1 MLSDKFC
8 HLSKQQL
15 LINRS
20 INSKRSRNLRHFYNM
35 KMGRDLF
42 SHFQIIKQPD
52 LRLIIYLAFLLQ
64 AVYVVTLQ
72 IQLTVKPGSH
82 RQIKNY
88 QIIDSQSLQFT
99 DQSSQIIRRQI
110 LQIQIA

>member
-52 LRLIIYLAFLLQ
+52 VINLYTYLDIGMDPALYAKDNARAVAWTARLPAAREELDAAETRWLELSER
-64 AVYVVTLQ
+64 A
-72 IQLTVKPGSH
+72 
-82 RQIKNY
+82 
-88 QIIDSQSLQFT
+88 
-99 DQSSQIIRRQI
+99 
-110 LQIQIA
+110 